1 MKLKP
6 DYSSMTVLRVSLRKS
21 NVLRVIMPFILT
33 MFILFWNINPLLSSE
48 LYSRDKVR
56 KIRLV
61 YGLTVSNR
69 GDHAI
74 QNVTVRIP
82 IIQDHLPYQTAT
94 ITSITPSVFS
104 REKRGKGS
112 STARFLIDRI
122 APDEKKAFL
131 ICADVEISEVTYNV
145 QEKKAV
151 NSDASMRQYLL
162 PDGCFGTKSP
172 ALREKCREFSHER
185 NPLKKALKIYEYLIS
200 GTFSFSNSPVSSGV
214 LILVLTRNI
223 SIAVMLPPSTLSCAG
238 SAEYRPVMSAV
249 FSTPLSG
256 SGTRFS
262 MPGSRYTFLPLD
274 GCLWIPHWEGCLRR
288 TVRSVLH
295 TYAIDISPCGIH
307 NSVRSPLKLHQI
319 WIILKF
325 TTVFLQNHIESA
337 GTLSLQIMLIP
348 EV

>member
-214 LILVLTRNI
+214 DPGFDKKHLNCSDAAALYLVMCRQ
-223 SIAVMLPPSTLSCAG
+223 
-238 SAEYRPVMSAV
+238 
-249 FSTPLSG
+249 
-256 SGTRFS
+256 
-262 MPGSRYTFLPLD
+262 
-274 GCLWIPHWEGCLRR
+274 
-288 TVRSVLH
+288 
-295 TYAIDISPCGIH
+295 CGIPARYVGGVFYTSERKWYPLLHAWVEIYIPPFGWLPVDPTLGRLSEKNRTLCFAHIRNRYIALWNTQFSAFSVEASSNLDNLEIH
-307 NSVRSPLKLHQI
+307 NG
-319 WIILKF
+319 
-325 TTVFLQNHIESA
+325 VFAESY
-337 GTLSLQIMLIP
+337 
-348 EV
+348 